1 MPEGWSFNPWA
12 LSPWAADPE
21 RDAARDQARMGGG
34 QVAPQ
39 LADVLQPAVPLKDP
53 DDYDPLDW
61 FTQISGDWPTVPNVI
76 PADKQ
81 VRGRDFETVRSWINR
96 SLAKDQQRTS
106 IECFHYAKYQMDVA
120 RCDISGPPALDSD
133 SILAIREY
141 RQPGGGTLPELQLMA
156 AVRAAIYI
164 RDALV
169 AGTPVMI
176 GIKIAG
182 YEPEPNN
189 IWKTPYV
196 IATDHFVV
204 VVGTGV
210 EDGKPYVD
218 IFDYRHSFTES
229 DRLFLTPLMI
239 FESEEAGFRMIEM
252 RRSYPRPAAD
262 SP

>member
-12 LSPWAADPE
+12 LSPWGADPE
-21 RDAARDQARMGGG
+21 RDAARDTARMGGG

-61 FTQISGDWPTVPNVI
+61 FTQLSGDWPTVPNLI

-81 VRGRDFETVRSWINR
+81 VLGRDFDTVLTWVNK
-96 SLAKDQQRTS
+96 SLAEDKQRTS
-106 IECFHYAKYQMDVA
+106 LQCFHYAKYQMHVA
-120 RCDISGPPALDSD
+120 RCGISGPPALDSD
-133 SILAIREY
+133 SILVIREY
-141 RQPGGGTLPELQLMA
+141 RQPDGGTVPELQLMA
-156 AVRAAIYI
+156 AVRAVTYI
-164 RDALV
+164 RDTLV

-176 GIKIAG
+176 GVKIAG
-182 YEPEPNN
+182 YEEEPNN
-189 IWKTPYV
+189 IWGTPYV

-218 IFDYRHSFTES
+218 IYDYLNAYTES

-239 FESEEAGFRMIEM
+239 FESETVGYRMIEM
-252 RRSYPRPAAD
+252 RRSYPQPPVV